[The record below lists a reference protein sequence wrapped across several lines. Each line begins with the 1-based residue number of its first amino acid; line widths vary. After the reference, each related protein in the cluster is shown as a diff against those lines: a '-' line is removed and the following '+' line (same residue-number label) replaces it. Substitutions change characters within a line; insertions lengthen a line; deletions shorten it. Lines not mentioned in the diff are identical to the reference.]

1 MITRSSPR
9 FSGPSYYYIPILGMP
24 QDIADFQMET
34 DFRRFWHREVVI
46 PVLRAMKRGNNS
58 TSDPYHGVHV
68 PGLEDL
74 A

>member
-34 DFRRFWHREVVI
+34 DFRRFWHREVAV
-46 PVLRAMKRGNNS
+46 PVRRAMKQGNNS